1 MCCTKKPKCNGR
13 TQRQWGAEPTVG
25 GRGRV
30 STDGFRFAK
39 CFRLRRI
46 LPENEC
52 T

>member
-1 MCCTKKPKCNGR
+1 MEGHRARGAQSP
-13 TQRQWGAEPTVG
+13 QWG
-25 GRGRV
+25 GRVRV
-30 STDGFRFAK
+30 STNGCRFAK